1 MEQNLR
7 VCKAS
12 KVAVDD
18 ARTLKNNKNKSLGS
32 SIALRGEL
40 GSYVCE

>member
-18 ARTLKNNKNKSLGS
+18 ARMLKNNKHKPLGS
-32 SIALRGEL
+32 SIALWGEL
-40 GSYVCE
+40 GS